1 MAVMTMVQS
10 MTVNNSSSWMIAMMA
25 KGMMVTMAVSKRG
38 IIALINKCNSSII
51 EDSNRITSKW
61 MVMNSSHTVSSKT
74 MMAKRMMRMKMTCL
88 R

>member
-10 MTVNNSSSWMIAMMA
+10 MTANSSSNWMIAMMA
-25 KGMMVTMAVSKRG
+25 KGMMVTMAVSKRE
-38 IIALINKCNSSII
+38 IIALINKCNSTII

-61 MVMNSSHTVSSKT
+61 MVMNSSHTANNKT
-74 MMAKRMMRMKMTCL
+74 MMTKRVMRMRMTCL